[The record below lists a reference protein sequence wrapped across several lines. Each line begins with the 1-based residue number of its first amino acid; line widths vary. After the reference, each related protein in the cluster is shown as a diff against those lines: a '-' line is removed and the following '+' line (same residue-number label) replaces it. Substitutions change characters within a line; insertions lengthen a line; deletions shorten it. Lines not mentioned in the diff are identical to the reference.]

1 MKTQCYAA
9 LFGILLLTGCT
20 HSSAEAGSS
29 GGGGGTIY
37 AVNHT
42 KWAINQFSV
51 NGQSGLDIIGPF
63 QGGGG
68 GCCYGA
74 PAQWQPGMTVR
85 IDWETGVAF
94 ASDIPEIP
102 EPNKPVEREQ
112 KPEEW
117 SNEWA
122 AYNQKRREWHQ
133 KVKTLNKQHSQIVPL
148 PAYTS
153 GRDTCGIVVHFLPCD
168 QVKVT
173 TSCARYGYPDY
184 PIKEPLR
191 MTEPKVCPK

>member
-1 MKTQCYAA
+1 MMKIISRTLLAGAFLLAGCSQLA
-9 LFGILLLTGCT
+9 L
-20 HSSAEAGSS
+20 A
-29 GGGGGTIY
+29 GTIE

-42 KWAINQFSV
+42 KWGINQFSV
-51 NGQSGLDIIGPF
+51 NGQSGIDAIGPF

-68 GCCYGA
+68 GCCYSA

-94 ASDIPEIP
+94 ASDVPETP
-102 EPNKPVEREQ
+102 KPKRPNLDNMDAKSANIKALQYSEELQ
-112 KPEEW
+112 KW
-117 SNEWA
+117 R
-122 AYNQKRREWHQ
+122 QKI
-133 KVKTLNKQHSQIVPL
+133 KKINKQHSRIVPL